1 MTDEPT
7 IVSGLRLA
15 EPSRRSRFGTWWT
28 ASTHAGATRGALL
41 LDPAISQGPAL
52 DHLVAQVV
60 AVRGLAVPGVLPVVD
75 VVTEYGKVWMVTAE
89 PASPTVAEL
98 LASDSAHDGDD
109 AIAVALWTGQTLLT
123 LHNGGL
129 AHGDFGAHSVVL
141 ASSGAAALIEV
152 ALAPGERAADVRS
165 WAALLRVLAGRWG
178 DPGLTRAAGVAETS
192 GLAAGLEE
200 LSRIDP
206 GPALTG
212 PALAEPTVFLPPG
225 VRGNAD
231 RTVRVPA
238 AESTVRLPPGVPL
251 PAELTVRVG
260 EQNPLPGTAPAGPAA
275 PGGPFPGAAPV
286 PPAGPGVPPAGP
298 APVPPLSPTVRV
310 PGPGGLEQTRQFQ
323 PEETVGT
330 GSTAQIPPPPP
341 QAPGGGPTMTLG
353 SAPTVRVEGPGAAGS
368 GVPAGPGAP
377 AGPSAAAAHGAVAG
391 PGAPGAPSVPGAYG
405 GPGAADPQ
413 VPLWPATGPQV
424 GSPAPVAGSAPAPG
438 TPGPHGGPVDPGR
451 RPDAAEAA
459 RAIDELTM
467 RTDESTVIRPGSVR
481 PAPAAQPGATFG
493 DQTQPGGAPTG
504 YAPHTGPPTAYGT
517 PTATQPGAAP
527 TGYPTQ
533 PGGGQDQAT
542 RMGTRSAPVVGP
554 GDGSDVRLR
563 FGAGIPAGVEEA
575 WKAGPPAPPKPGK
588 KAGKRWRRIVGGLVT
603 GAIIGGVVGY
613 FWWYNAHPLKVTAA
627 QVAPATA
634 PGTACDVTVDVV
646 GTVTTNGRP
655 GTITYQWLRSDGE
668 ATQELS
674 QSVPSGTK
682 SVPLHLHWKF
692 SGKGEY
698 QAKATL
704 RILGPNPTEAAGE
717 FTYSCR

>member
-141 ASSGAAALIEV
+141 AASGAAALIEV
-152 ALAPGERAADVRS
+152 ALAPGERSADVRS

-238 AESTVRLPPGVPL
+238 AESTVRLPPGAPL

-260 EQNPLPGTAPAGPAA
+260 EQDLSTGTAPAGS
-275 PGGPFPGAAPV
+275 GAV
-286 PPAGPGVPPAGP
+286 PPVA
-298 APVPPLSPTVRV
+298 PTVRV

-330 GSTAQIPPPPP
+330 GSTARIPPPPP

-353 SAPTVRVEGPGAAGS
+353 SAPTVRVEGPGT
-368 GVPAGPGAP
+368 
-377 AGPSAAAAHGAVAG
+377 
-391 PGAPGAPSVPGAYG
+391 PGAPSVPGAYG
-405 GPGAADPQ
+405 GPGASDPH
-413 VPLWPATGPQV
+413 VPLWPATAPQV
-424 GSPAPVAGSAPAPG
+424 GSPAPAAGSAPAPG
-438 TPGPHGGPVDPGR
+438 HPGAPGDPGR

-467 RTDESTVIRPGSVR
+467 RTDESTVIRPGPVR
-481 PAPAAQPGATFG
+481 PAPAAQPGATLG

-517 PTATQPGAAP
+517 PTGQATQPGAP
-527 TGYPTQ
+527 TGHATQ
-533 PGGGQDQAT
+533 PVGGQDQAT

-563 FGAGIPAGVEEA
+563 FGGGIPAGVEEA
-575 WKAGPPAPPKPGK
+575 WKAGPPAPPKSAK

-655 GTITYQWLRSDGE
+655 GTVTYQWLRSDGE